1 MHLGSRAMN
10 RVGITDQR
18 GKFSFLWSEEQA
30 YTDLALALRG
40 PDGEEHSLQSLR
52 LARGSTNAIEQ
63 VIERVPTQY
72 FRTGNVTFGSV
83 SFGVLRALP
92 HPLDRAPMA
101 VLDDEGRTH
110 FVHAMQD
117 TPMVTDEILP
127 TGRVETVTLV
137 ETYRR
142 RERTGSLYIELPKAR
157 AAAEARDMDVLF
169 GEPVVETIVETSVDV
184 EILPEAKGQASGWVR
199 DLDGQLRGGIPVAI
213 LTHEGALVQ
222 RQVTQRDGAFNF
234 GQLQDREYVLRAGG
248 GALGLAEVVFRASEA
263 RPYQWAA
270 DLIPGERLEGS
281 LRISGQTSEKQDVTP
296 WKGWGIRASTST
308 SSGTRS
314 AWAAVAPDGSFA
326 LPGIA
331 SQASLAVL
339 PPGRFPGIPLT
350 IVPQAFSNTENPPIE
365 LEAGETK
372 LSDVRVA
379 VRDPEGRF
387 LNDASVR
394 LWHED
399 STRGTWAL
407 LSHGDESEES
417 YFQHGALP
425 RGSYRVEVGA
435 AGHVWQTMSHQWIGA
450 GESVDLGVIVLRPT
464 PE

>member
-1 MHLGSRAMN
+1 M
-10 RVGITDQR
+10 
-18 GKFSFLWSEEQA
+18 
-30 YTDLALALRG
+30 
-40 PDGEEHSLQSLR
+40 
-52 LARGSTNAIEQ
+52 
-63 VIERVPTQY
+63 
-72 FRTGNVTFGSV
+72 
-83 SFGVLRALP
+83 
-92 HPLDRAPMA
+92 
-101 VLDDEGRTH
+101 
-110 FVHAMQD
+110 
-117 TPMVTDEILP
+117 
-127 TGRVETVTLV
+127 
-137 ETYRR
+137 
-142 RERTGSLYIELPKAR
+142 
-157 AAAEARDMDVLF
+157 
-169 GEPVVETIVETSVDV
+169 
-184 EILPEAKGQASGWVR
+184 
-199 DLDGQLRGGIPVAI
+199 
-213 LTHEGALVQ
+213 
-222 RQVTQRDGAFNF
+222 
-234 GQLQDREYVLRAGG
+234 
-248 GALGLAEVVFRASEA
+248 
-263 RPYQWAA
+263 
-270 DLIPGERLEGS
+270 
-281 LRISGQTSEKQDVTP
+281 TP